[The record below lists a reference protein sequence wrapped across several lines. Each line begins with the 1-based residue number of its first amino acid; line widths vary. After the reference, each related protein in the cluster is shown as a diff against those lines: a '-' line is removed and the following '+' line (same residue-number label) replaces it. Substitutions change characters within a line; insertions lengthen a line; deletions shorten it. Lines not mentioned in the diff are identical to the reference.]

1 MLWLLRDGR
10 RGCGDFDEGKR
21 TMELEVL
28 SKQMKP

>member
-10 RGCGDFDEGKR
+10 RGCGEVDEGER
-21 TMELEVL
+21 TMEQEVL